1 MGEET
6 VRVSMGCLEALLRGY
21 EFASSWQEGGREGER
36 KSESSRKRGLET
48 GAIVVMQ
55 GGPAKEG
62 VLLGLEGQEEPP
74 LSLGQR
80 KTERERTPER
90 ESGRGRQRD
99 AKPT

>member
-1 MGEET
+1 MLAPG
-6 VRVSMGCLEALLRGY
+6 RK
-21 EFASSWQEGGREGER
+21 EGGREGER
-36 KSESSRKRGLET
+36 KSERSRERCLET
-48 GAIVVMQ
+48 GGIVVMQ
-55 GGPAKEG
+55 GGPEKEG

-80 KTERERTPER
+80 KTERENPRER

>member
-1 MGEET
+1 
-6 VRVSMGCLEALLRGY
+6 
-21 EFASSWQEGGREGER
+21 
-36 KSESSRKRGLET
+36 
-48 GAIVVMQ
+48 MQ
-55 GGPAKEG
+55 GGPEKEG

-80 KTERERTPER
+80 KTERENPRER